1 MDSTLVELME
11 AAGPPDGAEPESWE
25 SVVEIL
31 DEDSGV
37 IQVETPDGPQRHVL
51 KPLGQLFG
59 NGCGVSSID
68 PADEAFMPLL
78 LAIEESV
85 LDCYS
90 ADPDLTDGR
99 VSLALSRLAMRP
111 DDDPADEALYRRMQ
125 LRLRL
130 LLSLNDYSR
139 QEVRWALRKID
150 KSVRRHS
157 RIDGPRGYLDFIRD
171 QFGTV

>member
-1 MDSTLVELME
+1 MDSTLVELMK
-11 AAGPPDGAEPESWE
+11 AAGPPDGPERESWE
-25 SVVEIL
+25 SVLEFL
-31 DEDSGV
+31 DEDSGAIEV
-37 IQVETPDGPQRHVL
+37 DTPDGPQRHVL

-59 NGCGVSSID
+59 NGHGVSSID
-68 PADEAFMPLL
+68 PADEVFMPLL

-85 LDCYS
+85 LDCYRE
-90 ADPDLTDGR
+90 DPGLIDGR

-111 DDDPADEALYRRMQ
+111 DDPTDEVLYRHIQ

-157 RIDGPRGYLDFIRD
+157 RIDGLRGYLDFIRD